1 MIVKTLKNRH
11 CFLNY
16 VDLDAQNE
24 QYHLSCALKMTCLF
38 SGFTKELD
46 NFKTIFTTYD
56 LTTWWLS
63 KSDES
68 LSTIVCLVYI
78 SAFAKIL
85 FYELKIQLDCNFDS
99 DY

>member
-1 MIVKTLKNRH
+1 MIVKTLKNRY

-24 QYHLSCALKMTCLF
+24 QYHLNMTCLF

-56 LTTWWLS
+56 
-63 KSDES
+63 
-68 LSTIVCLVYI
+68 
-78 SAFAKIL
+78 
-85 FYELKIQLDCNFDS
+85 
-99 DY
+99 